1 MKVNL
6 VSEAVG
12 RITTIEQLLS
22 ASNINPNEWK
32 VLKAKVNKREWQ
44 SKNKDTGEVTITE
57 LFQVFADI
65 APLHPLLSTDIK
77 AMLLD
82 IFNDDVKKIRAKK
95 HKGWWLL
102 ANINLADVH
111 LGRQEE
117 KDPIGYMNTI
127 KDKTMRVFDKLLR
140 DKPDSLL
147 LTNIG
152 DYYNSEL
159 DWYTSSGKNK
169 QDNLMNSNEMFR
181 MGLNSQIELI
191 NTLSSELP
199 TEVMIIWGN
208 HDKGIL
214 HVMWDALDI
223 YYSKSNVSIDN
234 ELENRKYRDHGDV
247 KLWFSHGDGE
257 REKDLV
263 SVFSNE
269 HGLGKYN
276 YHTRWHFHEGSVKQY
291 GKLILDTLASPAK
304 PSNWERNK
312 FTHVEG
318 KIKGKL
324 YDSKDGL
331 ISEYQF

>member
-1 MKVNL
+1 MKINL
-6 VSEAVG
+6 VSDSVW

-32 VLKAKVNKREWQ
+32 VLKAKVNKWEWQ

-159 DWYTSSGKNK
+159 DWYTTSGKNK
-169 QDNLMNSNEMFR
+169 QDNLMNTNEMFR
-181 MGLNSQIELI
+181 LWLNSQIDII
-191 NTLSSELP
+191 NTLSSEIP
-199 TEVMIIWGN
+199 TDVMIIWGN
-208 HDKGIL
+208 HDKWIL
-214 HVMWDALDI
+214 HTMWDALDI
-223 YYSKSNVSIDN
+223 YYSKSNINIDN
-234 ELENRKYRDHGDV
+234 DLKDRKYIKHWNTT
-247 KLWFSHGDGE
+247 LWFSHWDGE
-257 REKDLV
+257 KEKDIL
-263 SVFSNE
+263 SIFANE
-269 HGLGKYN
+269 AWLSKYN
-276 YHTRWHFHEGSVKQY
+276 YHTRWHFHESSTKQY
-291 GKLILDTLASPAK
+291 GKVILDTLASPAT
-304 PSNWERNK
+304 PSKWEKNK
-312 FTHVEG
+312 FTHIEG

-324 YDSKDGL
+324 IDSKQWI
-331 ISEYQF
+331 ISEYQY

>member
-1 MKVNL
+1 MKINL
-6 VSEAVG
+6 VSDSVW

-22 ASNINPNEWK
+22 ASNINLNEWK
-32 VLKAKVNKREWQ
+32 VLKAKVNKWEWQ
-44 SKNKDTGEVTITE
+44 AKNKDTGEVTITE

-82 IFNDDVKKIRAKK
+82 IFNEDVKKIRAKK
-95 HKGWWLL
+95 YKTWWLL

-159 DWYTSSGKNK
+159 DGYTSSWKNK
-169 QDNLMNSNEMFR
+169 QDNLMNSNDMFR
-181 MGLNSQIELI
+181 LWLNSQIELI

-208 HDKGIL
+208 HDKWLL

-247 KLWFSHGDGE
+247 KLWFSHWDGE

-269 HGLGKYN
+269 HGLGKHN